1 MREKS
6 GCKLIIALCL
16 LVIAIITGACKETRD
31 KALNPAS
38 VASSGSNTT
47 TEMVSVSGGNLDVP
61 FYIGKYE
68 VTNKEYVMF
77 LNDGNV
83 KKEFDPNWID
93 IKDDEYCGIKEL
105 SPGKFTVKTGYENRP
120 MVYVSWDG
128 AIAYCNWLSKGEGL
142 SPAYTGS
149 KVEVLKN
156 GYRLPDKD
164 EWEYAYKAGK
174 STTFYWGDKPDPNY
188 CWCKENS
195 GGNHHEAG
203 QKKPNDFGLYDIA
216 GNAGEWCSGTR
227 GEKSYHWCTG
237 GSFLSPSDDW
247 NLSWRQAGGYKSNF
261 KSNYIG
267 FRIVK
272 SNIPS
277 VSVTPSDIIL
287 TGPAQAIKNTGSAP
301 EKINIPELEEA
312 IKKGD
317 INKIRELIEKDPE
330 IVNGIINYPCEY
342 YSFTPLHITIKNNNK
357 EIAELLIK
365 YGADVN
371 GKNNSYQSPLHF
383 AAQYNRKEIAELL
396 MKNGADVNA
405 RGDISQTPLH
415 TAALYNS
422 KDVAEVLIANKAALN
437 GGDYFCGCHRSGNTP
452 LHYAVWKNSKE
463 VAELLIEKGAN
474 INQKNY
480 GGDQSDTPLYTAVK
494 CDEKEMFDLLLRKGA
509 DVSDLPLHY
518 AVYEGEPEKV
528 KSLLDKGLN
537 VNTKSF
543 SGETSLY
550 HVRDSKIAEYLLSK
564 GAGLKIRNYDGY
576 SPLHVVKT
584 PEIAKLFISKGADVN
599 AKSSY
604 GSNPLHMAH
613 NREIAEILINNG
625 ANINVKGDRGCTPLH
640 WFSRTGKREMVELL
654 ISKGADINAK
664 DEDNITPLHI
674 ALEEGQNDVVKLLI
688 KSGADVNVQK
698 KVRNEYPLHIAAD
711 KGNKEICELLLDRG
725 AKIDVK
731 DYGNSTPLY
740 YAIYKGN
747 KELAELFIKR
757 GAKPYLEDGRTPLH
771 CVRTLELAE
780 YFIAK
785 GFDVKAR
792 NKKGATPLHSA
803 ATLEIAKLFISKGAD
818 VNGRDND
825 NSTPLHNAATVEI
838 ADLFISKGADVNAI
852 DKSGFN
858 PLYNAVYKQDINLL
872 KFLISK
878 GARVDIK
885 PVNNN
890 DSLLAIADRSVN
902 SNEIVELLIQK
913 GAEIP
918 ERLGKHL
925 LHKATD
931 AKIVKILLSKGVYIN
946 VQDYDDLKTPLQS
959 AIKDGRAEVVEF
971 LIKNGADFNGK
982 DKYGATPLHYA
993 VRYNQPDTVRLLI
1006 ASGADVN
1013 IRDNQEKTP
1022 LYLAEKEK
1030 KNEIVKILT
1039 EKGAKKEASSI
1050 SSYDFSAL
1058 VSAGKLDDV
1067 REVIKKQPDIVNK
1080 KDTSGFT
1087 PLLSAALHADAD
1099 LSNKTEREI
1108 FGYLTEEEIKTQI
1121 EMIKLFI
1128 SAGAD
1133 VTASG
1138 YRGYTPLHMV
1148 HNKKELAMLFVNKG
1162 ADVNAKNED
1171 GETPLFHCRKGD
1183 LAEFLISKG
1192 AKVNIKNKSED
1203 TPLHIA
1209 GEDCVEILIKSGADV
1224 NAKNNRG
1231 ETPLF
1236 NTYGQE
1242 KKAELLVK
1250 NGAAVN
1256 IKNNRGETPLDRA
1269 GNMAVE
1275 IVLIKNG
1282 ADGSKYPFH
1291 YALLMEDMEKV
1302 KDFLKKGVDVNK
1314 VGGHHTPIEYAVYTG
1329 NIKLA
1334 ELLINNGAD
1343 IIQNNP
1349 LPTAVAWNRLE
1360 MAEFLIKKG
1369 ADVNIRDDFQGYTP
1383 LDYAKSDEMRTLLIK
1398 HGAKESGIPTF

>member
-1 MREKS
+1 MREKR
-6 GCKLIIALCL
+6 GYKLLIALCL
-16 LVIAIITGACKETRD
+16 ITIVIILWNYKEIPSKPVSIASAVSPEHD
-31 KALNPAS
+31 KTPAS
-38 VASSGSNTT
+38 VAASGSNIT

-105 SPGKFTVKTGYENRP
+105 SPGNFMVKAGYETRP
-120 MVYVSWDG
+120 VVYVSWDG
-128 AIAYCNWLSKGEGL
+128 AIAYCNWLSKEEGL
-142 SPAYTGS
+142 SPAYKGS
-149 KVEVLKN
+149 KVDLLKN

-174 STTFYWGDKPDPNY
+174 STNFYWGDKPDLDY

-195 GGNHHEAG
+195 GGNHHEVG

-277 VSVTPSDIIL
+277 VAVTPSDIIL
-287 TGPAQAIKNTGSAP
+287 AKSSPVAKNTGSSTAP
-301 EKINIPELEEA
+301 EKINTPELEEA

-317 INKIRELIEKDPE
+317 INKVRELIEKDSD
-330 IVNGIINYPCEY
+330 IVNGIINYPCDY
-342 YSFTPLHITIKNNNK
+342 YSCNPLHIAIKVNNK

-371 GKNNSYQSPLHF
+371 GKNNSYQSLLHL

-396 MKNGADVNA
+396 IKNGADVNA

-437 GGDYFCGCHRSGNTP
+437 AGDYFCGCHRSGNTP

-463 VAELLIEKGAN
+463 VAELLIDRGAD
-474 INQKNY
+474 INEKNY
-480 GGDQSDTPLYTAVK
+480 GEDQSDTPLYTAVK
-494 CDEKEMFDLLLRKGA
+494 CDKKEMFDLLLRKGA

-518 AVYEGEPEKV
+518 AVYAGDAEKV
-528 KSLLDKGLN
+528 KSLVDKGLN

-543 SGETSLY
+543 SRETPLY

-584 PEIAKLFISKGADVN
+584 PEIAKLFISKGANVN

-604 GSNPLHMAH
+604 GSNPLHTAH

-625 ANINVKGDRGCTPLH
+625 ADVNVKGDRGCTPLH
-640 WFSRTGKREMVELL
+640 WFSRTGKIEMVELL

-664 DEDNITPLHI
+664 DEDNSTPLHV

-731 DYGNSTPLY
+731 DYGNTTPLY

-792 NKKGATPLHSA
+792 NKKGAAPLHSA
-803 ATLEIAKLFISKGAD
+803 ATLETAKLFISKGAD

-825 NSTPLHNAATVEI
+825 NSTPLHNAATV
-838 ADLFISKGADVNAI
+838 
-852 DKSGFN
+852 
-858 PLYNAVYKQDINLL
+858 
-872 KFLISK
+872 
-878 GARVDIK
+878 
-885 PVNNN
+885 
-890 DSLLAIADRSVN
+890 
-902 SNEIVELLIQK
+902 
-913 GAEIP
+913 
-918 ERLGKHL
+918 
-925 LHKATD
+925 
-931 AKIVKILLSKGVYIN
+931 
-946 VQDYDDLKTPLQS
+946 
-959 AIKDGRAEVVEF
+959 
-971 LIKNGADFNGK
+971 
-982 DKYGATPLHYA
+982 
-993 VRYNQPDTVRLLI
+993 
-1006 ASGADVN
+1006 
-1013 IRDNQEKTP
+1013 
-1022 LYLAEKEK
+1022 
-1030 KNEIVKILT
+1030 
-1039 EKGAKKEASSI
+1039 
-1050 SSYDFSAL
+1050 
-1058 VSAGKLDDV
+1058 
-1067 REVIKKQPDIVNK
+1067 
-1080 KDTSGFT
+1080 
-1087 PLLSAALHADAD
+1087 
-1099 LSNKTEREI
+1099 
-1108 FGYLTEEEIKTQI
+1108 
-1121 EMIKLFI
+1121 
-1128 SAGAD
+1128 
-1133 VTASG
+1133 
-1138 YRGYTPLHMV
+1138 
-1148 HNKKELAMLFVNKG
+1148 
-1162 ADVNAKNED
+1162 
-1171 GETPLFHCRKGD
+1171 
-1183 LAEFLISKG
+1183 
-1192 AKVNIKNKSED
+1192 
-1203 TPLHIA
+1203 
-1209 GEDCVEILIKSGADV
+1209 
-1224 NAKNNRG
+1224 
-1231 ETPLF
+1231 
-1236 NTYGQE
+1236 
-1242 KKAELLVK
+1242 
-1250 NGAAVN
+1250 
-1256 IKNNRGETPLDRA
+1256 
-1269 GNMAVE
+1269 
-1275 IVLIKNG
+1275 
-1282 ADGSKYPFH
+1282 
-1291 YALLMEDMEKV
+1291 
-1302 KDFLKKGVDVNK
+1302 
-1314 VGGHHTPIEYAVYTG
+1314 
-1329 NIKLA
+1329 
-1334 ELLINNGAD
+1334 
-1343 IIQNNP
+1343 
-1349 LPTAVAWNRLE
+1349 
-1360 MAEFLIKKG
+1360 
-1369 ADVNIRDDFQGYTP
+1369 
-1383 LDYAKSDEMRTLLIK
+1383 
-1398 HGAKESGIPTF
+1398 